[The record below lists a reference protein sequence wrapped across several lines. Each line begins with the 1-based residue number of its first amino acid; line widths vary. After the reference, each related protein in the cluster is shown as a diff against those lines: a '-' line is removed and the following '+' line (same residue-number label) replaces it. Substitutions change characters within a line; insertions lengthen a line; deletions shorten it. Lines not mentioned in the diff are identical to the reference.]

1 MKNSTYK
8 INKYPQYTIEYYNDI
23 LDITD
28 PELVSFIQDS
38 FINCYEIND
47 VDIKEENYDYKKYIK
62 DIDIL
67 LIREDS
73 KYLCFGLVPYV
84 PSFNGMNLSFY
95 MPKSTNPLLFESLAK
110 AGLYFSMYLRQDDD
124 FSNQYLYFDISSYKV
139 YKWCKELI
147 PSLKV
152 SKVRQHYMICH
163 SPISKKYIENIILKD
178 CEITLC

>member
-62 DIDIL
+62 EEVKYQ
-67 LIREDS
+67 RPRYKS
-73 KYLCFGLVPYV
+73 KY
-84 PSFNGMNLSFY
+84 
-95 MPKSTNPLLFESLAK
+95 E
-110 AGLYFSMYLRQDDD
+110 
-124 FSNQYLYFDISSYKV
+124 
-139 YKWCKELI
+139 E
-147 PSLKV
+147 
-152 SKVRQHYMICH
+152 
-163 SPISKKYIENIILKD
+163 
-178 CEITLC
+178 